1 MTTSPIAIDRALMD
15 PRLLGA
21 AVGDISPWSTW
32 MVALKSAFG
41 LGLITDKE
49 RETFATIAGN
59 RSPPE
64 HRVREFWC
72 LVGRRGGKSRIA
84 AALAVFFSCFVP
96 HKVAKGERP
105 MVLVLAMSTDQ
116 ALSVFTYAKAFL
128 TESPVL
134 RREIDS
140 ITRNEIRLKNGVTI
154 AIHANSFRSVRGR
167 TLLACIFDEVAYWRD
182 DTSATPDTETY
193 SAVKPGLASTSG
205 MLIGIST
212 PYRKTGLLHQKWR
225 DHFGVDGDTLVVQ
238 GPTSLFNP
246 SLSTDEIASQRAADP
261 TAAGAEWDAEFRTE
275 LTAYLD
281 DALIERAI
289 AYGRPLELPPRPG
302 ITYQAH
308 IDASGGVGND
318 SYTCCIAHKENDQYV
333 IDLCRGT
340 VGAFDP
346 HEITRAYAA
355 LLKEFWCY
363 SVCGDFYGAE
373 WVTSAWS
380 ATGIR
385 YTRSPI
391 AKSQIYQEVAPLFA
405 RGLVSLPDHPQLRR
419 ELRLLE
425 RRTHRSGKDSVDH
438 GRNGHDDF
446 ANAMAGVL
454 RTLSANAS
462 TADLLE
468 LYRRA
473 NGDSPAPPSLGL
485 HPQYQQFAD
494 PPPSVDAAWRQMVE
508 DTCNAWKG

>member
-1 MTTSPIAIDRALMD
+1 MTISPITIDRALMD

-21 AVGDISPWSTW
+21 ALGDISPWSTW
-32 MVALKSAFG
+32 MVGLKSAFG

-49 RETFATIAGN
+49 RETFATIAGD

-96 HKVAKGERP
+96 HSVAKGERP

-128 TESPVL
+128 TESTVL

-225 DHFGVDGDTLVVQ
+225 DHFGADGDTLVVQ

-261 TAAGAEWDAEFRTE
+261 NAAGAEWDAEFRTE

-289 AYGRPLELPPRPG
+289 DHDRPLELPPRRG
-302 ITYQAH
+302 IAYQAY
-308 IDASGGVGND
+308 IDPSGGVGSD
-318 SYTCCIAHKENDQYV
+318 SYTCCIAHKENDVYV

-346 HEITRAYAA
+346 HQVTKAYAA
-355 LLKEFWCY
+355 LLKEFRCY
-363 SVCGDFYGAE
+363 TVRGDFYAGE
-373 WVTSAWS
+373 WVGSAWVGS
-380 ATGIR
+380 GIT

-405 RGLVSLPDHPQLRR
+405 RGLVSLPEHPKLLR

-446 ANAMAGVL
+446 ANAMAGAL
-454 RTLSANAS
+454 RSLSAYPS
-462 TADLLE
+462 GEELL
-468 LYRRA
+468 
-473 NGDSPAPPSLGL
+473 
-485 HPQYQQFAD
+485 
-494 PPPSVDAAWRQMVE
+494 
-508 DTCNAWKG
+508 

>member
-1 MTTSPIAIDRALMD
+1 
-15 PRLLGA
+15 
-21 AVGDISPWSTW
+21 
-32 MVALKSAFG
+32 
-41 LGLITDKE
+41 
-49 RETFATIAGN
+49 
-59 RSPPE
+59 
-64 HRVREFWC
+64 
-72 LVGRRGGKSRIA
+72 
-84 AALAVFFSCFVP
+84 
-96 HKVAKGERP
+96 

-128 TESPVL
+128 TESTVL

-225 DHFGVDGDTLVVQ
+225 DHFGADGDTLVVQ

-261 TAAGAEWDAEFRTE
+261 NAAGAEWDAEFRTE

-289 AYGRPLELPPRPG
+289 DHDRPLELPPRPG
-302 ITYQAH
+302 IAYQAY
-308 IDASGGVGND
+308 IDPSGGVGSD
-318 SYTCCIAHKENDQYV
+318 SYTCCIAHKENDVYV

-346 HEITRAYAA
+346 HQVTKAYAA
-355 LLKEFWCY
+355 LLKEFRCY
-363 SVCGDFYGAE
+363 TVRGDFYAGE
-373 WVTSAWS
+373 WVGSAWVGS
-380 ATGIR
+380 GIS

-405 RGLVSLPDHPQLRR
+405 RGLVSLPEHPKLLR

-446 ANAMAGVL
+446 ANAMAGAL
-454 RTLSANAS
+454 RSLSAYPS
-462 TADLLE
+462 GEELLE
-468 LYRRA
+468 LYRRV
-473 NGDSPAPPSLGL
+473 NGDSSAPLPFGW
-485 HPQYQQFAD
+485 HPQYQQFAE
-494 PPPSVDAAWRQMVE
+494 PPPAVDAAWRQMVE

>member
-1 MTTSPIAIDRALMD
+1 MTISPITIDRALMD

-21 AVGDISPWSTW
+21 ALGDISPWSTW

-128 TESPVL
+128 TESTVL
-134 RREIDS
+134 RQEIDS
-140 ITRNEIRLKNGVTI
+140 ITRNEIRLKSGVTI

-167 TLLACIFDEVAYWRD
+167 TLLACIFDGVAYWRD

-193 SAVKPGLASTSG
+193 SAVKPGLASTGG

-225 DHFGVDGDTLVVQ
+225 NHFAADGDTLVVQ
-238 GPTSLFNP
+238 GPTLLFNP

-289 AYGRPLELPPRPG
+289 DYGRPLELPPRPG
-302 ITYQAH
+302 ITYQAY
-308 IDASGGVGND
+308 IDPSGGVGND
-318 SYTCCIAHKENDQYV
+318 SYTCCIAHKENDQHV

-346 HEITRAYAA
+346 HEVTRAYAA
-355 LLKEFWCY
+355 LLKEFRCY
-363 SVCGDFYGAE
+363 SVCGDYYGAE

-391 AKSQIYQEVAPLFA
+391 AKSQIYLEVAPLFA
-405 RGLVSLPDHPQLRR
+405 RGLVSLPDHPKLLR

-438 GRNGHDDF
+438 GRTGHDDF
-446 ANAMAGVL
+446 ANAVCGVL
-454 RTLSANAS
+454 STMSARDGSYPLSVWLAAF
-462 TADLLE
+462 
-468 LYRRA
+468 
-473 NGDSPAPPSLGL
+473 GGGPSPPPPCL
-485 HPQYQQFAD
+485 HPQYQQFAA
-494 PPPSVDAAWRQMVE
+494 PPAVDAAWRQMVD
-508 DTCNAWKG
+508 DTCNAWRGK